1 MTQSSPL
8 TRTATFHARPDH
20 GQALA
25 ERLLHAATLVTEA
38 PGCELWLVHRDQDD
52 PDVLRVSELWASR
65 EQCDA
70 ALALPSVRENA
81 TKVMQLLGN
90 PPRSLTAGLS
100 AEPG

>member
-25 ERLLHAATLVTEA
+25 ERLLHAATLVAEA

-52 PDVLRVSELWASR
+52 PDEVFDGRALGGARPGRGQGWTHRHRVAEEIYVVVSGSIKGDGEMVSEA
-65 EQCDA
+65 
-70 ALALPSVRENA
+70 NA
-81 TKVMQLLGN
+81 
-90 PPRSLTAGLS
+90 
-100 AEPG
+100 